1 MLPAKQVLLDT
12 GPLYA
17 LLYER
22 DRKHDLTVT
31 VLEELEAANTKIFC
45 AYPAALEAH
54 KLALNR
60 GKFTVDHV
68 HDLIVDA
75 LEVFTAT
82 MPTTEDR
89 EDALQSLR
97 RYRDQKIT
105 LTDATIAAMAKR
117 ERMTVLTFDQDQR
130 HFQLMGAPVYGDSAP

>member
-1 MLPAKQVLLDT
+1 MLPARQVLLDT

-22 DRKHDLTVT
+22 DRKHDLTVE
-31 VLEELEAANTKIFC
+31 VLAELEAADTEVLC

-60 GKFTVDHV
+60 GRFTVDHV
-68 HDLIVDA
+68 HDLIVEA
-75 LEVFTAT
+75 LEVFETT
-82 MPTTEDR
+82 MPTPEDR
-89 EDALQSLR
+89 ADALQNLK

-117 ERMTVLTFDQDQR
+117 AGMTVLTFDQDQR
-130 HFQLMGAPVYGDSAP
+130 HFQLLGAAVYGGDEL